1 MLTPFREP
9 QSFAINRRSRCGSVR
24 GCPVLNA
31 HFSPGSAPQVGQRT
45 ARICFGL
52 SSFFIAKRVSENTYI
67 EWLIRNEP
75 GPWRNLAHG
84 SEPFRMPSFVDG
96 LRDLDSE
103 QLRHE
108 AEELRT
114 SAQRLIKDAARLL
127 EKSVWK
133 EKYPA
138 TLPA

>member
-1 MLTPFREP
+1 
-9 QSFAINRRSRCGSVR
+9 
-24 GCPVLNA
+24 
-31 HFSPGSAPQVGQRT
+31 
-45 ARICFGL
+45 
-52 SSFFIAKRVSENTYI
+52 
-67 EWLIRNEP
+67 
-75 GPWRNLAHG
+75 
-84 SEPFRMPSFVDG
+84 MPSFVDG